1 MFYTIRLRHK
11 CSNNCECSFFHS
23 GPSIELA
30 VFIRKNFKNSSDNYL
45 HLLAGPR
52 RCDKAFR
59 FNRFTDAAS
68 LFRCIRYAATH
79 LTHTKFLRQLFLCSV
94 SVSTRKSRK
103 RIAQTKDS
111 TPIPDG
117 FDRAVERSFYVQWLF
132 FPHSNARNFFATLF
146 RTKHTDNRM
155 NPTEKCLRCT
165 QNRCFRLFA

>member
-1 MFYTIRLRHK
+1 MFLFSLSVHRSNWLFLSGKISKIQQTTI
-11 CSNNCECSFFHS
+11 F
-23 GPSIELA
+23 
-30 VFIRKNFKNSSDNYL
+30 

-59 FNRFTDAAS
+59 FNQFTDAAS